1 MTNQPF
7 FIDNVAF
14 AKKNEHLAGDLSL
27 ADCSRLN
34 ELLIHSAENSKAI
47 SRPAGTISYQLQG
60 KTDAA
65 GQQLLDLSISTNLTT
80 TCQRCL
86 NEMPL
91 KLSLNFH
98 YLIGDI
104 SDTDIEAGDVDSADD
119 LDMQQASQTMDIV
132 ALIEDEIIMAMPIA
146 SIHKEDCG
154 EIITQSGEK
163 PNPFAVLKGLIK
175 S

>member
-7 FIDNVAF
+7 FFDNVAF
-14 AKKNEHLAGDLSL
+14 AKKNEHLAGELSL
-27 ADCSRLN
+27 ADCPRLN
-34 ELLIHSAENSKAI
+34 ELLVRSAENAHSN

-60 KTDAA
+60 KSDAV
-65 GQQLLDLSISTNLTT
+65 GQHLLDLAITTNLTT

-91 KLSLNFH
+91 KLSLKFN
-98 YLIGDI
+98 YLIGDV
-104 SDTDIEAGDVDSADD
+104 SDTDIGATDIDSEDD

-146 SIHKEDCG
+146 PIHNEDCG

>member
-14 AKKNEHLAGDLSL
+14 AKKNEHLAGELSL
-27 ADCSRLN
+27 ADCARLN
-34 ELLIHSAENSKAI
+34 DLLIHSAENSQANT
-47 SRPAGTISYQLQG
+47 RPSGTINYQLQG

-65 GQQLLDLSISTNLTT
+65 SQQLLDLTISTDLTT

-91 KLSLNFH
+91 KLSLTFN

-104 SDTDIEAGDVDSADD
+104 SDTDIEAGDVDTADD
-119 LDMQQASQTMDIV
+119 VDMQQASQTMDVV

-146 SIHKEDCG
+146 PIHSEDCG

-163 PNPFAVLKGLIK
+163 PNPFAVLIGLIK

>member
-1 MTNQPF
+1 MTNQTF
-7 FIDNVAF
+7 FIDNVSF
-14 AKKNEHLAGDLSL
+14 AKKNERLTGELSL
-27 ADCSRLN
+27 TDCPRLN
-34 ELLIHSAENSKAI
+34 ELLVHSAENSH
-47 SRPAGTISYQLQG
+47 SNNRPAGTISYQLQG

-65 GQQLLDLSISTNLTT
+65 GQHLLDLSITTNLTT

-91 KLSLNFH
+91 KLSLKFN
-98 YLIGDI
+98 YLIGDV
-104 SDTDIEAGDVDSADD
+104 SDVEIEAGDIDSDEV
-119 LDMQQASQTMDIV
+119 DMQQSSQAMDMI

-146 SIHKEDCG
+146 PIHNEDCG
-154 EIITQSGEK
+154 EIITQSGDK

>member
-7 FIDNVAF
+7 FIDNVTF
-14 AKKNEHLAGDLSL
+14 AKKNELLTGELAL
-27 ADCSRLN
+27 AECARLN
-34 ELLIHSAENSKAI
+34 ELLIHSAENSN
-47 SRPAGTISYQLQG
+47 SNNLPTGSISYQLQG

-65 GQQLLDLSISTNLTT
+65 GQHLLDLSLTTNLTT

-91 KLSLNFH
+91 KLALKFN
-98 YLIGDI
+98 YLIGDVG
-104 SDTDIEAGDVDSADD
+104 DTDTESTEVDSADD
-119 LDMQQASQTMDIV
+119 VDMQQASQTMDIV

-146 SIHKEDCG
+146 PIHNQDCG